1 MRKPVVMLSMVLF
14 FCGACVVAAD
24 KDDKDS
30 YIKVT
35 AKGTLKTGVVG
46 IGGETTGITLQTK
59 DGTVELEIK
68 DKDLLKKAEGL
79 DGKAVVVTGTF
90 AIKPGVEV
98 KARLIVTVDLLKK
111 ADEK

>member
-1 MRKPVVMLSMVLF
+1 MQKSVAVMSMVLF
-14 FCGACVVAAD
+14 LCGACVVAAD

-35 AKGTLKTGVVG
+35 AKGTLKTGLAG
-46 IGGETTGITLQTK
+46 IGGETTGIALQTK

-79 DGKAVVVTGTF
+79 DGKPVVVTGTF

-98 KARLIVTVDLLKK
+98 KVRYIVTVESLKK